1 MSATSRQ
8 ATPAPVVA
16 DRSNGSQSS
25 DVAEI
30 LALREEAAAIT
41 RRIDRLMAL
50 LRADP
55 PERPAGA

>member
-8 ATPAPVVA
+8 ATPAPVVG
-16 DRSNGSQSS
+16 DRSNGSHPS

-41 RRIDRLMAL
+41 RRIDRLMTL